1 MKNYLYISICI
12 CALFTLGSCDDEFL
26 SVNDNP
32 GIPSADNMSEILMLP
47 GIEAQWSYEGIGN
60 NSKLSLYHLGQRTL
74 MLRDPEN
81 EINGFMSP
89 GGHDLAWSRIYQGA
103 LANARRL
110 VNMAEMN
117 GNSAYK
123 GIGQLIEAVH
133 WALIVDNYNDAPY
146 TEALQYPDNITPIFD
161 KGEDIYVGIQ
171 GLVDQAITNLQSP
184 KNEVLPGSEDLIFK
198 GNLDKWLKLAY
209 SLKARYAMRLTYAP
223 GYTKT
228 GQADIVLAAL
238 NNGMESNDDDALLP
252 HSSADNELNY
262 YYQNIIDMSLENRMV
277 PAYLIIE
284 EMNALDDPRRAKL
297 FDLSNFGDYR
307 GYINDGPNPT
317 DMMDYSLVSL
327 SYLRADRPTVYMD
340 YAEVSF
346 LKAEAY
352 VLKGEWVNAEMALK
366 DGIRADM
373 EDLGVEEGDI
383 TTYLAGIS
391 MPADE
396 ESGQALVMLQKWMAN
411 YVENYEIRY
420 DFLRTGYPAFDFVTN
435 NPNVVVGAENTIPQ
449 RLAYPASDID
459 KNPNFPEI
467 LVNPLVDKVFW
478 DAK

>member
-1 MKNYLYISICI
+1 M
-12 CALFTLGSCDDEFL
+12 GSCDKDFL
-26 SVNDNP
+26 NINDDP
-32 GIPSADNMSEILMLP
+32 GIPSTENMTEKLMLP
-47 GIEAQWSYEGIGN
+47 GIETQWSYEGIGN
-60 NSKLSLYHLGQRTL
+60 TNKINIYHLGQRTL

-81 EINGFMSP
+81 QINGFMSP
-89 GGHDLAWSRIYQGA
+89 GGYDLAWSWIYKGV
-103 LANARRL
+103 LAKSRRL
-110 VNMAEMN
+110 VNMAEIN
-117 GNSAYK
+117 GNAAYK

-146 TEALQYPDNITPIFD
+146 TEALQYPDNIQPTFD

-171 GLVDQAITNLQSP
+171 DLIDQAITNIQSTA
-184 KNEVLPGSEDLIFK
+184 NEVLPGSEDLIYK

-238 NNGMESNDDDALLP
+238 NNGMISRDDDALLP
-252 HSSADNELNY
+252 HSSADNELNH
-262 YYQNIIDMSLENRMV
+262 YYQNIIDLSLENRMV

-284 EMNALDDPRRAKL
+284 EMNALNDPRRAKL

-307 GYINDGPNPT
+307 AFINVGPNPT
-317 DMMDYSLVSL
+317 DMMDYSLVST
-327 SYLRADRPTVYMD
+327 SYMRADRPTIYMD

-373 EDLGVEEGDI
+373 EDLGVEEADI

-396 ESGQALVMLQKWMAN
+396 EAGQALVMLQKWMAN
-411 YVENYEIRY
+411 YVENSEIRY
-420 DFLRTGYPAFDFVTN
+420 DFLRTGYPALDFATN

-449 RLAYPASDID
+449 RMIYPTSDRD

-467 LVNPLVDKVFW
+467 VVNPLVDKVFW